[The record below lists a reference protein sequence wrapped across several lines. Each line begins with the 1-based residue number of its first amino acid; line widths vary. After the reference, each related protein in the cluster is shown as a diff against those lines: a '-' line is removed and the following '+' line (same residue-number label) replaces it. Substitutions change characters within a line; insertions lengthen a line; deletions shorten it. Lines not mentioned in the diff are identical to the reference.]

1 MLAEKTTT
9 TTNSKSINQYIKTIS
24 DSNKNTGYEY
34 SRRLL
39 FFERFINEKYNF
51 SVDELTISKITSV
64 DIYELL
70 SSYVSYLVN
79 QLGDSISNLT
89 IKQRL
94 VTVKNFLE
102 YWDIEISPRKFKI
115 KVKFPKIIRRD
126 KQALTR
132 ADIVKILE
140 SCSNIKLK
148 TYVLLLAATGARAS
162 EACSLR
168 LCDLDLDN
176 SIAHVRGEYTK
187 MKVDRNLY
195 LTSELVQQL
204 KLWTTYK
211 YRMRTIYSQKDRR
224 NFVFTPEKHDKDLV
238 FSSSFNFLNP
248 WKNENSDRGID
259 SLYVTLVT
267 QFNKLMDDLK
277 IKYEDH
283 NRHRR
288 KITLHSFRRYVFTA
302 ISDLGYTDFA
312 DFILGHSQST
322 YWRKGTK
329 EKMELFKTNIEPTLT
344 YLDQSEI
351 ERKGADMQ
359 TRLESVEKENI
370 QLKSKVTEALEHR
383 KEKEDDVKTLKQQ
396 MQNILSALGNMDES
410 SKNEWA
416 KTMVKSGG
424 YKKQ

>member
-1 MLAEKTTT
+1 MKNMLAEKTTT

-39 FFERFINEKYNF
+39 FFERFINENKNYNF
-51 SVDELTISKITSV
+51 SVDELTMSKIISV
-64 DIYELL
+64 NIYELL

-79 QLGDSISNLT
+79 RSGEEGHSISNLT

-94 VTVKNFLE
+94 VTVRNFLE
-102 YWDIEISPRKFKI
+102 YWDIEISPRKFKV

-132 ADIVKILE
+132 ADIIKILE

-204 KLWTTYK
+204 RLWITYK
-211 YRMRTIYSQKDRR
+211 YRIRTIYSPKDRK
-224 NFVFTPEKHDKDLV
+224 NFVFTPGK
-238 FSSSFNFLNP
+238 
-248 WKNENSDRGID
+248 
-259 SLYVTLVT
+259 
-267 QFNKLMDDLK
+267 
-277 IKYEDH
+277 
-283 NRHRR
+283 
-288 KITLHSFRRYVFTA
+288 A
-302 ISDLGYTDFA
+302 
-312 DFILGHSQST
+312 
-322 YWRKGTK
+322 
-329 EKMELFKTNIEPTLT
+329 
-344 YLDQSEI
+344 
-351 ERKGADMQ
+351 
-359 TRLESVEKENI
+359 
-370 QLKSKVTEALEHR
+370 
-383 KEKEDDVKTLKQQ
+383 
-396 MQNILSALGNMDES
+396 
-410 SKNEWA
+410 
-416 KTMVKSGG
+416 
-424 YKKQ
+424 

>member
-1 MLAEKTTT
+1 M
-9 TTNSKSINQYIKTIS
+9 IS

-39 FFERFINEKYNF
+39 FFERFINENKNYNF
-51 SVDELTISKITSV
+51 SVDELTMSKIISV
-64 DIYELL
+64 NIYELL

-79 QLGDSISNLT
+79 RSGEEGHSISNLT

-94 VTVKNFLE
+94 VTVRNFLE
-102 YWDIEISPRKFKI
+102 YWDIEISPRKFKV

-132 ADIVKILE
+132 ADIIKILE

-204 KLWTTYK
+204 RLWITYK
-211 YRMRTIYSQKDRR
+211 YRIRTIYSPKDRK
-224 NFVFTPEKHDKDLV
+224 NFVFTPEKHDIDLV

-248 WKNENSDRGID
+248 WKNENNDRSID
-259 SLYVTLVT
+259 SLYVTLVS
-267 QFNKLMDDLK
+267 QFNKLMNDLNV
-277 IKYEDH
+277 KYEDTTK
-283 NRHRR
+283 RRR

-322 YWRKGTK
+322 YWCKGTK
-329 EKMELFKTNIEPTLT
+329 EKFELFKKIEPHLLL
-344 YLDQSEI
+344 LDQTSVQ
-351 ERKGADMQ
+351 RQGADMQ
-359 TRLESVEKENI
+359 TRLEVMEQEN
-370 QLKSKVTEALEHR
+370 
-383 KEKEDDVKTLKQQ
+383 Q
-396 MQNILSALGNMDES
+396 MLRQKDSMNADAIASLSDKLQDLTSRVREME
-410 SKNEWA
+410 
-416 KTMVKSGG
+416 
-424 YKKQ
+424 